1 MYDEQLAQRFASV
14 SAPIPP
20 VAGSTEDVAEQV
32 QGLFARNAVAAAGR
46 IVDIA
51 LDSDREVMQLNA
63 CKFVVSMVMPDKKPT
78 GETDPLTKF
87 MEQIQKATASNN

>member
-20 VAGSTEDVAEQV
+20 VAGSTEEVAAQV
-32 QGLFARNAVAAAGR
+32 QGLFARHALAAAGK

-51 LDSDREVMQLNA
+51 LTSEREVMQLNA
-63 CKFVVSMVMPDKKPT
+63 CKFVVSMVMPDKKT
-78 GETDPLTKF
+78 SSEADPLTKF